1 LAHRAAAGA
10 MGVVLWAYLAAAL
23 VGAIALLLSRKLM
36 GDANDA

>member
-1 LAHRAAAGA
+1 
-10 MGVVLWAYLAAAL
+10 LAAAL